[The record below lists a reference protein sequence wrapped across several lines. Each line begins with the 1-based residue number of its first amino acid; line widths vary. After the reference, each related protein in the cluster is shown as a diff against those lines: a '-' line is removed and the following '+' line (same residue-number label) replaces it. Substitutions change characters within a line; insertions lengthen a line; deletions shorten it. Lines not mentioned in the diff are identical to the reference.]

1 MLGIINASLSKLRTV
16 ILLFALLM
24 VMGISSFFTIP
35 KEAQPDVTIPFA
47 IVTVTQEGIS
57 PEDADKM
64 LVNPLYQELKGL
76 EGLKEIVSEA
86 NEGSAS
92 LQLEFE
98 LGVDIDTAIDDAKD
112 RVDRAKP
119 ELPEDASDPRVME
132 INLAAFPVMVV
143 TLSGNVDDRVLYTVA
158 EDLQE
163 RIEAIPGVLE
173 APIRGNREEVAEII
187 IDPTLMASYNLS
199 HSEVYNVIT
208 NNNRLVTAGNLDTGA
223 GRFAVKVPGLIASE
237 QDILNLP
244 VKKDGD
250 TIVRFR
256 DIATG
261 QRTYRDFEQ
270 ISRVNGRPA
279 VTLEIVKRAGS
290 NIIGTLDEVRA
301 TVETTQAFWPEGI
314 EAGFTQDQSA
324 QVRTTLNDLYNSV
337 LLATFLVT
345 IVILLALGIRSAIL
359 VGLAIPASFLSGILI
374 IHAMGYT
381 LNIVAL
387 FALIL
392 TVGILVDG
400 AIVVTE
406 YADRR
411 LLEGANRRTAYRE
424 AATRMAWPII
434 ASTATTL
441 AVFIPLLFIPGI
453 AGDFMKYLP
462 ITVLA
467 TLGSSLVVSLIVVP
481 AFGML
486 FGKAL
491 PSTPAVARNIQLA
504 EEGDP
509 TQITGFLGAY
519 VRMIALFTRN
529 RVWGPAGVLSGVFGV
544 ILVLV
549 GLFMW
554 SDNGTEFFPAIDSEF
569 GNIQVKA
576 RGNLSLAERDEIV
589 REVEKI
595 VLQEP
600 VVKSA
605 YTTVVASAGSGSAE
619 DTIGT
624 IQMEFVDWQ
633 LRDFG
638 ETELQRLVDTASQIA
653 GVRVEKSV
661 PAMGPTTG
669 IDMQIEVVSDNFD
682 DLRQGV
688 DTITRWL
695 ASDERLTDVS
705 NDLPTS
711 GVEWEVLVDRQ
722 AATRFNAD
730 IASVGT
736 SIQMVTTG
744 VNVGSFRPASG
755 SDELDIR
762 LRYPYNGRELDQ
774 IDEITLSTASGQ
786 VPISNFI
793 ERYPQLKQPTISRTD
808 GKLAMNVQAN
818 LVGDAR
824 LDVVMS
830 ELTNRFI
837 EANSNGE
844 LPSNVSAS
852 FVGDFEEQQEVGAF
866 MGVAFG
872 IAIFSMLAILVTQF
886 SSFYQ
891 AGLILTSVVF
901 STAGVLLGLLVT
913 NQPFGIM
920 MCGIGIVALAGIV
933 VNNNIVLID
942 TFNVLYRQGL
952 DARTAILRTV
962 AQRFRPVMLTTVT
975 TVLGLLPMM
984 IALNI
989 DFINNAIVFN
999 SPSSQWWTQL
1009 STAIGGGLS
1018 FATILTLVLTPCLL
1032 MWRLP
1037 KR

>member
-16 ILLFALLM
+16 ILMFGLLM
-24 VMGISSFFTIP
+24 AMGISSFFTIP

-98 LGVDIDTAIDDAKD
+98 LGVDIDAAIDDAKD

-132 INLAAFPVMVV
+132 ISLAAFPVMVV
-143 TLSGNVDDRVLYTVA
+143 TLAGNVDDRVLYTVA

-199 HSEVYNVIT
+199 HSEVYNVIA

-223 GRFAVKVPGLIASE
+223 GRFAVKVPGLITSE

-250 TIVRFR
+250 TIVRFQ

-290 NIIGTLDEVRA
+290 NIIGTLDEVRS
-301 TVETTQAFWPEGI
+301 TVETTQEFWPEGI

-345 IVILLALGIRSAIL
+345 IVILLALGVRSAIL
-359 VGLAIPASFLSGILI
+359 VGMAIPASFLSGILI
-374 IHAMGYT
+374 IHSMGYT

-392 TVGILVDG
+392 TVGMLVDG

-441 AVFIPLLFIPGI
+441 AVFVPLLFIPGI

-481 AFGML
+481 AFGMM

-491 PSTPAVARNIQLA
+491 PATEKVQRNIALA

-509 TQITGFLGAY
+509 TQMTGFLGGY

-529 RVWGPAGVLSGVFGV
+529 RVWGPLAVLGGV
-544 ILVLV
+544 IGVV
-549 GLFMW
+549 IMLFALFIW
-554 SDNGTEFFPAIDSEF
+554 SDNGSEFFPAIDSEF

-589 REVEKI
+589 RDVERI

-600 VVKSA
+600 IVKSA
-605 YTTVVASAGSGSAE
+605 YTTVVANAGSGAAE

-633 LRDFG
+633 LREFG
-638 ETELQRLVDTASQIA
+638 ETELQSLVDKASTIA

-661 PAMGPTTG
+661 PAMGPTSG
-669 IDMQIEVVSDNFD
+669 VDMQLEVASDNYD
-682 DLRQGV
+682 DLIDGV

-695 ASDERLTDVS
+695 QADPRLTDVS
-705 NDLPTS
+705 AGLPIP
-711 GVEWEVLVDRQ
+711 GVEWEVLVDREE
-722 AATRFNAD
+722 ATRFNAD

-744 VNVGSFRPASG
+744 VNVGSFRPAQG
-755 SDELDIR
+755 SEELDIR

-774 IDEITLSTASGQ
+774 IDQITLSTSSGQ

-793 ERYPQLKQPTISRTD
+793 QRYPQLKQPTISRTD
-808 GKLAMNVQAN
+808 GKLALNVQAN

-824 LDVVMS
+824 LDLVMA
-830 ELTNRFI
+830 ELTERFI
-837 EANSNGE
+837 EANRNGD
-844 LPSNVSAS
+844 LPSNVVAS

-872 IAIFSMLAILVTQF
+872 IAIFMMLAILVTQF

-891 AGLILTSVVF
+891 AGLILTSVIF
-901 STAGVLLGLLVT
+901 STAGVLLGLLLT

-952 DARTAILRTV
+952 DARTAVLRTV

-975 TVLGLLPMM
+975 TILGLLPMM

-1018 FATILTLVLTPCLL
+1018 FATVLTLVLTPCLL